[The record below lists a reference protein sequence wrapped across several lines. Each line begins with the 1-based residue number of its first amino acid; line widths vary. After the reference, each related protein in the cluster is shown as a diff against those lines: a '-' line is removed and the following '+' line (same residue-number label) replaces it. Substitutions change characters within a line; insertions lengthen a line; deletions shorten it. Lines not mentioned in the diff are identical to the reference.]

1 MERESVLS
9 VRPMLPACK
18 EAPIKG
24 RTRSGDCVMRNF
36 GLVLAAVAALGAVP
50 AVASPEGVKRVQFT
64 DLQLESE
71 AGRATLQR
79 RLDRAVQA
87 ICSVDGM
94 PQSIV
99 LNDEQARCVAETS
112 ASLAGSVDAA
122 IRANRAAA
130 TATATASRD

>member
-1 MERESVLS
+1 
-9 VRPMLPACK
+9 
-18 EAPIKG
+18 
-24 RTRSGDCVMRNF
+24 MRNF

-50 AVASPEGVKRVQFT
+50 ATASPEGVKRVQFA

-79 RLDRAVQA
+79 RLDRAV
-87 ICSVDGM
+87 
-94 PQSIV
+94 
-99 LNDEQARCVAETS
+99 QARCVAETS